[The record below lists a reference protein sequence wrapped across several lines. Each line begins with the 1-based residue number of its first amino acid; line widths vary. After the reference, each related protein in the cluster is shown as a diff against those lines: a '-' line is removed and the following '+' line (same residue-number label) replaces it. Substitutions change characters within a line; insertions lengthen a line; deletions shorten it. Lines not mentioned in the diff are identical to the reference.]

1 MEFMLE
7 YVLVNANCV
16 LQNISCCPDLM
27 SENTKKITFHEYLRV
42 LHKGKS
48 SCRTENKLCM
58 FIFTI
63 QLAMISAAIND
74 FIMEAARKK
83 AADYFKHC
91 HVVGGFFGFSSK

>member
-1 MEFMLE
+1 MVWKLDYFLFDLHFIRSSWMEFMLE

-63 QLAMISAAIND
+63 QLA
-74 FIMEAARKK
+74 KCC
-83 AADYFKHC
+83 Y
-91 HVVGGFFGFSSK
+91 